1 MDSLKLNK
9 KKSIIFLLIFFC
21 NFSYESNIN
30 NPEVIITSPNPIYP
44 IIIHSNDEIKIY
56 TSGRKYTKQISSSTI
71 SDQEAFCEYSSPYTL
86 ISSNNELYIYWTNS
100 NYLISLTNSQCHSKD
115 LGSLDL
121 ATNTK
126 FVHYIEESK
135 FEPLEK
141 YTIGEKEEMTGLR
154 CRVLENEIILY
165 GKIENKD
172 NIVFY
177 FIEKNFTEITSIS
190 CGGVENYMSCK
201 KIENSLYICAFSCD
215 NRIKIY
221 VYAFKTKIHNFFDD
235 CEFKSIVND
244 DISIMKSH
252 TEVRM
257 FNTSDE
263 GIEFLCAKNINNKKI
278 ECIKIKFEYNEYEE
292 IIEEPVETD
301 GSGVT
306 IKTNNYNFT
315 LNYENE
321 ISFTFP
327 LTDSNNEH
335 CIFKKSI
342 ENEYLFCCGGNN
354 IISCARIDNNLNYI
368 NSFNLNIPGEN
379 TYLDFIASSTFII
392 LFYNNYNEN
401 ILEYNKN
408 KLSQY
413 SIYFPI
419 CVEKSYIITSFHS
432 FIEEINNLFTKEIDS
447 EYYIEFITIPSDYG
461 NLTIDNELIDLN
473 YTTKFLIKDSNI
485 LNFTSTTDKTIEDFK
500 IIFKISMKETFS
512 VECSIKL
519 SIIPCYESCNSC
531 TKSASQSN
539 SENHN
544 CYPNSCKEDYYVDP
558 EKNTNCWR
566 PYEAKNNWY
575 FDYEENKFKFCDS
588 SCESCNGPQNT
599 NCLSCKPNSDL
610 KYLLNNKC
618 YLKCPDGFYPIVN
631 AGKNKCDSCFETCAK
646 CSEKGDVYSMKCES
660 CKENSIIFR
669 DNCFKEYNEIEKS
682 FYIPGSNEISSCF
695 ENYNYYIKENTYE
708 CISSVPSEGYYISNS
723 KTGVFSPCHEDC
735 KTCYG
740 KYTEISANCKLCK
753 NETLNFFQRNCIENC
768 PEGYYS
774 KEKTETEQKQC
785 VSCYPKC
792 QSCEKGQEYDNSL
805 KLIKMNCLKCKKE
818 KDPNNAN
825 ILLDKYIFI
834 DDNCFPFET
843 YTEEKIIFNIA
854 DITMNSNLNEK
865 LKTCL
870 DYNLSIFYE
879 EYKCIEK
886 PENTYYVLNNEENTG
901 VIKYCNEACSTC
913 NGEASQEN
921 TNCIICKEGYFKTED
936 SQTNCILESL
946 IPENYYKNND
956 NNIYYK
962 CYPNCLKCKRSLDFE
977 ADINNMGCE
986 ICIDNYYLVD
996 KTNNCYNIS
1005 FLDNNID
1012 YYLNE
1017 NKFYKCY
1024 KNCKKCSVG
1033 GIETNQNCEECLDDY
1048 YYAENTNN
1056 CYDFSI
1062 IEKGYYFDNF
1072 TINLENEIP
1081 KFKKCFDNCKSC
1093 SNHGTEE
1100 NMNCILCKDGYYKII
1115 NTNNCINDIT
1125 NKGYYLKDN
1134 TAIPCS
1140 GNCLTCSDGEVDIAE
1155 NNLDNNGNIITNSTY
1170 NCLSCDETKHLFL
1183 VENLNNCES
1192 LDFKNKGYYLKENQF
1207 GIKLFHK
1214 CYKSCSLCDKDKE
1227 IDSINNKDIH
1237 NCKECAANYYKLLN
1251 DNYENNCYGN
1261 EMLGQGYRL
1270 ARNFWQNCH
1279 ENCGLCFG
1287 KPVYDE
1293 TNTYIINQNCETCYE
1308 GFYFIHGTKDCAD
1321 ETYLEKGY
1329 YFDDSTHEYYECDI
1343 TCISCQKYSTASEP
1357 KCIKCNNE
1365 KGYFSAENKP
1375 ADICYS
1381 RNNIEPIYIL
1391 STRYDENGNIYK
1403 KWALCYHTCFHC
1415 SFYGNEEEH
1424 GCTSCISKHYLIYN
1438 TSNCVMDN
1446 YALNNGYYFNNTYSQ
1461 YVKCDDSCVN
1471 CFGGPINE
1479 NTNCKKCNNEKEYYS
1494 IEGKSSMY
1502 CYNSET
1508 IGEGYYLN
1516 KQKEPYV
1523 WSNCYENC
1531 ATCEFKGTENK
1542 MNCFSCRTNLKN
1554 KNNKIIYF
1562 IFINGNCIE
1571 SCPDNLFLTKDG
1583 DCVSECPEGTHKFQL
1598 NYNYSCVEFCP
1609 NDYLVSSDGKNCELP
1624 EFQKYVSISDFKSI
1638 ISDDIN
1644 SHVNSSRVINL
1655 DNLKAQIMY
1664 SKDLN
1669 PISQINN
1676 KISTINNIE
1685 NIIQKLKT
1693 KNSIDIN
1700 EDLIVVLIESKE
1712 NKIENESLNKDKD
1725 IINLGKGID
1734 LIIYD
1739 KSGNKLDISSLK
1751 NEKIT
1756 IMKYIEDIP
1765 YIDLN
1770 EAKELYDKGIDV
1782 FKESESF
1789 FNDIC
1794 YPYKSNSSSDIILAD
1809 RRTDLF
1815 QNITFCDEGCI
1826 DNGIDYKLMI
1836 VNCICDIDYISNENN
1851 INKDKK
1857 GIILNNNKNEFSK
1870 KLYKSNIVLAKC
1882 SNLVFDIEILKN
1894 NAGFYIM
1901 TSLFTF
1907 EIIFI
1912 GIFFKNGLKPIK
1924 NFMLIFEPLSGVVN
1938 PPKLKKLMTLA
1949 SKNSKNNKD
1958 DEIKK
1963 TILINHL
1970 LNKNKKKIKKQ
1981 KDEAI
1986 KGNNAL
1992 FVDYM
1997 QNSNSED
2004 FESNKN
2010 SINNNTKSFN
2020 EDKSSEKDEKDKS
2033 LSEKDSDSEK
2043 EKRTRIT
2050 KKVDLRGRRKSTKNN
2065 FIYPNHELYKEKKEY
2080 IKEKEIHPIDTID
2093 FENMSIN
2100 KNYGKKMH
2108 STTHIRKYMPKAE
2121 TEKNELESQESD
2133 EIRDIYNYNKNKEAN
2148 KEEKEK
2154 TNKNKKSK
2162 KKSEK
2167 EIDKKYNKINEK
2179 KNIKQRIKNKNYK
2192 YTTEELSI
2200 MSYEEAIKNDKRAW
2214 FAIYLGYLIEKNFYL
2229 NTFISDSFIDLKTIK
2244 INLLFFRLEIIFV
2257 LNALFY
2263 TDSYISEAY
2272 HNNGNLNF
2280 GFSLPKAI
2288 YSILV
2293 SIIVTIFLKMLTTSK
2308 KEIYKKIKENDDKL
2322 EYSMAIN
2329 DVLNNLKIKLI
2340 AFFICQFIFSFI
2352 FLYYVSAFCA
2362 VYQNSKLYWFYGCL
2376 ESIAIDFL
2384 IAFIYCIFI
2393 TTFRYFGLK
2402 NPTKCLFEFSN
2413 ILNILL

>member
-1 MDSLKLNK
+1 MDSIKSNII
-9 KKSIIFLLIFFC
+9 KSIIYLLIFLF
-21 NFSYESNIN
+21 NFSSQTTIY
-30 NPEVIITSPNPIYP
+30 NPEDIITSSDPIYP
-44 IIIHSNDEIKIY
+44 IIIHSNNEIKIY
-56 TSGRKYTKQISSSTI
+56 TSGRKYTKEISSKNI
-71 SDQEAFCEYSSPYTL
+71 LNQEDFCYYSSPYTL
-86 ISSNNELYIYWTNS
+86 ISSNNELYIYCTNS
-100 NYLISLTNSQCHSKD
+100 IYSRYLISLTNSKCESKD

-121 ATNTK
+121 ATNKK
-126 FVHYIEESK
+126 FIHYIEESS
-135 FEPLEK
+135 FEPLDK
-141 YTIGEKEEMTGLR
+141 YIIGEKEQMTGLR

-172 NIVFY
+172 NIAFS
-177 FIEKNFTEITSIS
+177 FIEKNYTEITSIS
-190 CGGVENYMSCK
+190 CGGVEDYMSCK

-215 NRIKIY
+215 NGIKIY
-221 VYAFKTKIHNFFDD
+221 VYAFKTKIHNSFDD
-235 CEFKSIVND
+235 CEFKSIASY
-244 DISIMKSH
+244 DINIMASH

-257 FNTSDE
+257 FDTSDE
-263 GIEFLCAKNINNKKI
+263 DIKFLCAKNKDNKNI
-278 ECIKIKFEYNEYEE
+278 ECIKIKFEYNEYEV
-292 IIEEPVETD
+292 IIEEPIETD
-301 GSGVT
+301 GSGIT
-306 IKTNNYNFT
+306 NKTNNYNFT

-321 ISFTFP
+321 ISFTFQ
-327 LTDSNNEH
+327 LTDDNNEH
-335 CIFKKSI
+335 CIFKESI

-354 IISCARIDNNLNYI
+354 KISCIRIDNKLNYI

-379 TYLDFIASSTFII
+379 TYLDFVASSTFVI

-401 ILEYNKN
+401 FGDNKN

-419 CVEKSYIITSFHS
+419 CVDKSYIITTFHS
-432 FIEEINNLFTKEIDS
+432 FTEEVNNLFIKEIDS

-461 NLTIDNELIDLN
+461 NLTLDDELIDLN
-473 YTTKFLIKDSNI
+473 YTTKFLIKEPNI
-485 LNFTSTTDKTIEDFK
+485 LNFTSTKDETIEDFK

-512 VECSIKL
+512 TECSIKL
-519 SIIPCYESCNSC
+519 SIIPCYKSCNLC
-531 TKSASQSN
+531 TKSASQSS

-544 CYPNSCKEDYYVDP
+544 CFPNSCKEGYYVDP
-558 EKNTNCWR
+558 ENNTNCWE
-566 PYEAKNNWY
+566 PYETKSNWY
-575 FDYEENKFKFCDS
+575 FDYEESKFKFCHDS
-588 SCESCNGPQNT
+588 CGSCDGPLDT
-599 NCLSCKPNSDL
+599 NCLSCKPDHTF
-610 KYLLNNKC
+610 KYLLNKKC
-618 YLKCPDGFYPIVN
+618 YQNCPDGFYPIVS
-631 AGKNKCDSCFETCAK
+631 AGKNKCGSCFETCAK
-646 CSEKGDVYSMKCES
+646 CSEKGDIYNMKCES

-669 DNCFKEYNEIEKS
+669 DSCFKENNTDAKS

-695 ENYNYYIKENTYE
+695 ERFNYYIKENTYE
-708 CISSVPSEGYYISNS
+708 CIPSIPSEGYYISNS

-740 KYTEISANCKLCK
+740 KATEANTNCILCK
-753 NETLNFFQRNCIENC
+753 NESLNFFLKNCVENC
-768 PEGYYS
+768 PESYYS

-785 VSCYPKC
+785 VSCYSKC
-792 QSCEKGQEYDNSL
+792 KSCVKGQEYDNSH

-818 KDPNNAN
+818 KDPNNEN
-825 ILLDKYIFI
+825 NLIDKYIFI

-843 YTEEKIIFNIA
+843 YTENKIIFNIA
-854 DITMNSNLNEK
+854 DITMNSNLNEN

-870 DYNLSIFYE
+870 DYNLSIFYGQYE
-879 EYKCIEK
+879 CAEK
-886 PENTYYVLNNEENTG
+886 PVNTYYVLDNEENTG
-901 VIKYCNEACSTC
+901 VIKECNEACSTC
-913 NGEASQEN
+913 NGEASSED

-936 SQTNCILESL
+936 SVTNCILESL

-962 CYPNCLKCKRSLDFE
+962 CYKNCLKCERNLDFE
-977 ADINNMGCE
+977 ASINNMGCE
-986 ICIDNYYLVD
+986 TCIENYYLVNG
-996 KTNNCYNIS
+996 TSNCYNIS
-1005 FLDNNID
+1005 FLDNNND
-1012 YYLNE
+1012 YYRNGD
-1017 NKFYKCY
+1017 KFYKCY
-1024 KNCKKCSVG
+1024 KNCKKCSEG
-1033 GIETNQNCEECLDDY
+1033 GIETSQNCEECLDDY

-1062 IEKGYYFDNF
+1062 TEKGYYFDNF
-1072 TINLENEIP
+1072 TTNLEVP

-1100 NMNCILCKDGYYKII
+1100 NMNCILCKDGYYKIN

-1134 TAIPCS
+1134 IAILCAES
-1140 GNCLTCSDGEVDIAE
+1140 CLTCSDGEADIAE
-1155 NNLDNNGNIITNSTY
+1155 NNLDNNGNTITNTTY
-1170 NCLSCDETKHLFL
+1170 NCLSCDENKNLFL
-1183 VENLNNCES
+1183 VEDLNNCES
-1192 LDFKNKGYYLKENQF
+1192 LEFKNKGYYLEENQS
-1207 GIKLFHK
+1207 GIKIFHK

-1227 IDSINNKDIH
+1227 IDSTTNKDIH
-1237 NCKECAANYYKLLN
+1237 NCNKCAENYYKLLN
-1251 DNYENNCYGN
+1251 DNYEKNCYGD

-1279 ENCGLCFG
+1279 ENCGDCFN

-1293 TNTYIINQNCETCYE
+1293 TNTYIINQNCKTCYE
-1308 GFYFIHGTKDCAD
+1308 GFYFIHDTKNCAD
-1321 ETYLEKGY
+1321 ESYLEKGY
-1329 YFDDSTHEYYECDI
+1329 YFNDVTNKYYECDI
-1343 TCISCQKYSTASEP
+1343 TCISCQKYSTANDP

-1375 ADICYS
+1375 TDICYN

-1403 KWALCYHTCFHC
+1403 KWALCYQTCFHC
-1415 SFYGNEEEH
+1415 SFYGNEEMH
-1424 GCTSCISKHYLIYN
+1424 GCTSCISKHYLISN

-1446 YALNNGYYFNNTYSQ
+1446 YALNNGYYFNNTFSQ
-1461 YVKCDDSCVN
+1461 YVKCDDSCIN

-1516 KQKEPYV
+1516 KQKVPYV
-1523 WSNCYENC
+1523 WSTCYENC

-1554 KNNKIIYF
+1554 KFNKIIYF

-1583 DCVSECPEGTHKFQL
+1583 DCVSECPEGNHKFQL

-1609 NDYLVSSDGKNCELP
+1609 DDYLVSSDGKNCELP
-1624 EFQKYVSISDFKSI
+1624 EFQKYASISDFKSI
-1638 ISDDIN
+1638 ISDNIN
-1644 SHVNSSRVINL
+1644 SHVNSSRVIDL

-1669 PISQINN
+1669 PISQIHN

-1685 NIIQKLKT
+1685 NIIEKLKI

-1725 IINLGKGID
+1725 IINLGKGIE

-1739 KSGNKLDISSLK
+1739 NSGNKLDVSSIK

-1770 EAKELYDKGIDV
+1770 EAKVLYDKGIDV
-1782 FKESESF
+1782 FNESESF

-1815 QNITFCDEGCI
+1815 QNITFCDEGCTY
-1826 DNGIDYKLMI
+1826 NGIDYELKI
-1836 VNCICDIDYISNENN
+1836 VNCICDIDNISKENN
-1851 INKDKK
+1851 VNKK
-1857 GIILNNNKNEFSK
+1857 GIILNNNKNEFSN

-1882 SNLVFDIEILKN
+1882 SNLVFDIEVLKS

-1901 TSLFTF
+1901 TSLFSF

-1912 GIFFKNGLKPIK
+1912 GIFCKNGLKPIK
-1924 NFMLIFEPLSGVVN
+1924 NFMLIFEPLAGVVN
-1938 PPKLKKLMTLA
+1938 PPKLKKLMTLT

-1970 LNKNKKKIKKQ
+1970 LNKNRKKDKKQ

-1997 QNSNSED
+1997 QNNNSED
-2004 FESNKN
+2004 SESNKN
-2010 SINNNTKSFN
+2010 SISNNTKSFN
-2020 EDKSSEKDEKDKS
+2020 EDKRSEEDEKNKS

-2043 EKRTRIT
+2043 EKKTRIT
-2050 KKVDLRGRRKSTKNN
+2050 KKLDLRGRTKSTKNN
-2065 FIYPNHELYKEKKEY
+2065 FIYPNHEFYKEKKEY

-2108 STTHIRKYMPKAE
+2108 STTHVRKYMPKAE

-2133 EIRDIYNYNKNKEAN
+2133 EIKDIYNYKKN

-2154 TNKNKKSK
+2154 TVKKKKSK
-2162 KKSEK
+2162 RKIEK
-2167 EIDKKYNKINEK
+2167 EIDKKYNKISEK

-2200 MSYEEAIKNDKRAW
+2200 MSYGEAIKDDKRTW
-2214 FAIYLGYLIEKNFYL
+2214 LAIYLGNLIEKNFYL
-2229 NTFISDSFIDLKTIK
+2229 NTFISDSFIDLRTIK
-2244 INLLFFRLEIIFV
+2244 INLLCFRLEIIFV

-2263 TDSYISEAY
+2263 TDSYISETY

-2293 SIIVTIFLKMLTTSK
+2293 SIIVTIFLKMMTTSK

-2322 EYSMAIN
+2322 EYSIAIN
-2329 DVLNNLKIKLI
+2329 DVLNSLKIKLI
-2340 AFFICQFIFSFI
+2340 VFFILQFIFSFI

-2376 ESIAIDFL
+2376 ESIVIDFL
-2384 IAFIYCIFI
+2384 ISFIYCIFI

-2402 NPTKCLFEFSN
+2402 NPTKCLFDFSN
-2413 ILNILL
+2413 ILNIL

>member
-1 MDSLKLNK
+1 
-9 KKSIIFLLIFFC
+9 
-21 NFSYESNIN
+21 
-30 NPEVIITSPNPIYP
+30 
-44 IIIHSNDEIKIY
+44 
-56 TSGRKYTKQISSSTI
+56 
-71 SDQEAFCEYSSPYTL
+71 
-86 ISSNNELYIYWTNS
+86 
-100 NYLISLTNSQCHSKD
+100 
-115 LGSLDL
+115 
-121 ATNTK
+121 
-126 FVHYIEESK
+126 
-135 FEPLEK
+135 
-141 YTIGEKEEMTGLR
+141 
-154 CRVLENEIILY
+154 
-165 GKIENKD
+165 
-172 NIVFY
+172 
-177 FIEKNFTEITSIS
+177 
-190 CGGVENYMSCK
+190 
-201 KIENSLYICAFSCD
+201 
-215 NRIKIY
+215 
-221 VYAFKTKIHNFFDD
+221 
-235 CEFKSIVND
+235 
-244 DISIMKSH
+244 
-252 TEVRM
+252 
-257 FNTSDE
+257 
-263 GIEFLCAKNINNKKI
+263 
-278 ECIKIKFEYNEYEE
+278 
-292 IIEEPVETD
+292 
-301 GSGVT
+301 
-306 IKTNNYNFT
+306 
-315 LNYENE
+315 
-321 ISFTFP
+321 
-327 LTDSNNEH
+327 
-335 CIFKKSI
+335 
-342 ENEYLFCCGGNN
+342 
-354 IISCARIDNNLNYI
+354 
-368 NSFNLNIPGEN
+368 
-379 TYLDFIASSTFII
+379 
-392 LFYNNYNEN
+392 
-401 ILEYNKN
+401 
-408 KLSQY
+408 
-413 SIYFPI
+413 
-419 CVEKSYIITSFHS
+419 
-432 FIEEINNLFTKEIDS
+432 
-447 EYYIEFITIPSDYG
+447 
-461 NLTIDNELIDLN
+461 
-473 YTTKFLIKDSNI
+473 
-485 LNFTSTTDKTIEDFK
+485 
-500 IIFKISMKETFS
+500 
-512 VECSIKL
+512 
-519 SIIPCYESCNSC
+519 
-531 TKSASQSN
+531 
-539 SENHN
+539 
-544 CYPNSCKEDYYVDP
+544 
-558 EKNTNCWR
+558 
-566 PYEAKNNWY
+566 
-575 FDYEENKFKFCDS
+575 
-588 SCESCNGPQNT
+588 
-599 NCLSCKPNSDL
+599 
-610 KYLLNNKC
+610 
-618 YLKCPDGFYPIVN
+618 
-631 AGKNKCDSCFETCAK
+631 
-646 CSEKGDVYSMKCES
+646 MKCES

-1725 IINLGKGID
+1725 IINLGIGID

-2148 KEEKEK
+2148 NEEKEK

-2340 AFFICQFIFSFI
+2340 VFFICQFICSFI

-2362 VYQNSKLYWFYGCL
+2362 VYQNTKLFWFYGCL
-2376 ESIAIDFL
+2376 ESIVIDFL